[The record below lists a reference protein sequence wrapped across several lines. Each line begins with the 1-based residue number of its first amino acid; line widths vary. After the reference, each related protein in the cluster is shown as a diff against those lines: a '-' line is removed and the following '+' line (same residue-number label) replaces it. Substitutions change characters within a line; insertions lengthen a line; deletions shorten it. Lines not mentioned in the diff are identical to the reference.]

1 MMIPARCGRM
11 ESLAWGVATVAAL
24 LLCAL
29 ALPVAAAAWLAG
41 AAHGRISDAA
51 DAASRRRRG

>member
-1 MMIPARCGRM
+1 M